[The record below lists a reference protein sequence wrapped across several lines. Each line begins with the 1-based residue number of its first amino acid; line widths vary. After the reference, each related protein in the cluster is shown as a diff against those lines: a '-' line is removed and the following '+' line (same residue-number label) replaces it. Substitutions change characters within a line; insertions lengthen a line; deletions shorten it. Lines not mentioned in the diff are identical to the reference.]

1 MRIDDGLNLK
11 ARGAGGMRAQR
22 DFLLRVLEE
31 NQEDFRRCLFE
42 AAKEDPK
49 FFLRIYADLSKV
61 LVPRSQDVNVSLT
74 LNQDFQEL
82 QAIAGGPSLGPNG
95 IESMSGGELLLEDF
109 E

>member
-31 NQEDFRRCLFE
+31 NQEDFRRCMFD

-61 LVPRSQDVNVSLT
+61 LVPRSQDVT